1 MMTASTIK
9 IMVEVA
15 STTTTSTMQKELSI
29 APEMKA
35 RNLDSNGV
43 ALTEA
48 KRM

>member
-29 APEMKA
+29 VPKMEAS
-35 RNLDSNGV
+35 NLDSNGV
-43 ALTEA
+43 ALTA
-48 KRM
+48 VKRM